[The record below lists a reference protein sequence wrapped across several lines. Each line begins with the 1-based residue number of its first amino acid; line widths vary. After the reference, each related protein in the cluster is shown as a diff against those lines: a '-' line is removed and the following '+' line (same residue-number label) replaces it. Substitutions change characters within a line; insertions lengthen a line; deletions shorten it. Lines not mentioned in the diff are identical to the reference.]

1 MVLEN
6 FLQQI
11 IYNVLQIEERTMS
24 NSVYQINKGI
34 NKSIE
39 FKGLKAQYIWYLGG
53 GLVGLL
59 IIFAVIYI
67 MGVNIFLCLA
77 LIVSGG
83 SGLFMYVYKMSR
95 TYGEHGLMKKIA
107 RKAVPKVIKSYSI
120 IRLKKQLL
128 K

>member
-1 MVLEN
+1 
-6 FLQQI
+6 
-11 IYNVLQIEERTMS
+11 MS

-53 GLVGLL
+53 GLVSLL
-59 IIFAVIYI
+59 IIFAIIYI
-67 MGVNIFLCLA
+67 IGINIFLCLA
-77 LIVSGG
+77 IIG
-83 SGLFMYVYKMSR
+83 SAGTGLFMYVYKMSR

-107 RKAVPKVIKSYSI
+107 RKAVPKVIKSHSI